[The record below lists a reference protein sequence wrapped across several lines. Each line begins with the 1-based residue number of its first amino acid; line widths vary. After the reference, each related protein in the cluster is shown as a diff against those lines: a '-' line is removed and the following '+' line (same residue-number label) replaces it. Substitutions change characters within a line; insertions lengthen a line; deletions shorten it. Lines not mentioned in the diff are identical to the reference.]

1 MSYLKLFVNCF
12 RNLYFKKEFG
22 NVKIPTIDL
31 KISSFGIIMGYL
43 LKARFPNHKSGDGW
57 SPGKKP
63 IDGTSEESERLLG
76 CLNFICG
83 RFNQVTGASDL
94 LELVYARRGKNGYL
108 LSPLM
113 TFTSLF
119 PVLGC
124 VSVFAIIDYY
134 SLHGVKIHSRLVI
147 SCSRLV
153 DFFTARCRILN
164 LFSSIGGNL
173 L

>member
-1 MSYLKLFVNCF
+1 MNFYNFWILTYWKIDNKILFYLKLNSNCF
-12 RNLYFKKEFG
+12 RDITYEKGFG
-22 NVKIPTIDL
+22 NVKILTIAP

-63 IDGTSEESERLLG
+63 IDGTSEESDRLPG

-83 RFNQVTGASDL
+83 RFNHVTGASDL
-94 LELVYARRGKNGYL
+94 LELLYARRGKNGYL

-119 PVLGC
+119 PVLDVC
-124 VSVFAIIDYY
+124 Q
-134 SLHGVKIHSRLVI
+134 
-147 SCSRLV
+147 
-153 DFFTARCRILN
+153 
-164 LFSSIGGNL
+164 
-173 L
+173 